1 MYRSLFARDAFAQ
14 LDRLQR
20 ELQEAFDLSPS
31 IRGIGRGGFP
41 ALNVGGTPQA
51 VEVYAFAP
59 GLDPATMQVSLDRGL
74 LTIAG
79 ERTSDLPS
87 RDDDK
92 AAVHINERFGGRFRR
107 VLSLADDVDPN
118 SVSADYR
125 DGVLH
130 IHLKRHESA
139 QPRRITVQ

>member
-59 GLDPATMQVSLDRGL
+59 GLDPATMPASGLRIFHRG
-74 LTIAG
+74 TMIKPPCTSTSGSAAG
-79 ERTSDLPS
+79 S
-87 RDDDK
+87 
-92 AAVHINERFGGRFRR
+92 GGC
-107 VLSLADDVDPN
+107 
-118 SVSADYR
+118 
-125 DGVLH
+125 
-130 IHLKRHESA
+130 
-139 QPRRITVQ
+139 

>member
-1 MYRSLFARDAFAQ
+1 MYRSLFARDVFAE

-20 ELQEAFDLSPS
+20 DVQEAFDLSPS

-51 VEVYAFAP
+51 VEIYAFAP
-59 GLDPATMQVSLDRGL
+59 GLDPVKTQVSLDRGL

-79 ERTSDLPS
+79 ERATDLPS
-87 RDDDK
+87 GRDDES
-92 AAVHINERFGGRFRR
+92 AVHINERFGGRFRR
-107 VLSLADDVDPN
+107 VVSLPDDVDPDG
-118 SVSADYR
+118 VTADYR

-130 IHLKRHESA
+130 IHVKRRESA